1 MKPEFL
7 TDTKKEKA
15 SPASPAAP
23 VTAEEV
29 RTLTVDEASA
39 GLRLDA
45 FVALAAG
52 LSVPCLVTSRNG
64 RAMA

>member
-15 SPASPAAP
+15 SPAFPAAP

-52 LSVPCLVTSRNG
+52 LSRSAAARLIEEG
-64 RAMA
+64 